1 VSTVTAGM
9 KIVSTTYGIASADI
23 KITSADIKIA
33 SAGCKIVSADMKIA
47 SAGCKIVSAT
57 YGIVSA
63 DIKIT
68 SAGCKIVSASSRI
81 NLPLKK
87 KSAEFHNRN
96 SADNLKQIRIIISTH
111 QNSNFNVAPTCVGL
125 PCCP

>member
-33 SAGCKIVSADMKIA
+33 SAGCKIA